1 VSQESIDLLENPAA
15 GQWTAA
21 ESVALRYAE
30 QVTRDAKRVSDEL
43 WAELQL
49 HFDAGEIVE
58 LTAATSLFNMFN
70 RFNDA
75 LQVDITQPG
84 WPEEH

>member
-1 VSQESIDLLENPAA
+1 MSQESIDRLEDPAA
-15 GQWTAA
+15 EQWTPA
-21 ESVALRYAE
+21 ERVALQYAE
-30 QVTRDAKRVSDEL
+30 QVTRDARRVSDDM
-43 WAELQL
+43 WAELQR

-75 LQVDITQPG
+75 LQVEITQPG
-84 WPEEH
+84 WPQ

>member
-1 VSQESIDLLENPAA
+1 MSQESIDLLENPESD
-15 GQWTAA
+15 QWTPA
-21 ESVALRYAE
+21 ERVALRYAE
-30 QVTRDAKRVSDEL
+30 QVTRDAKRVSAELWDEL
-43 WAELQL
+43 QQ

-75 LQVDITQPG
+75 LQVEVTQPG
-84 WPEEH
+84 WPE